1 MPVTEQILEIK
12 NSLVDQ
18 DRKKAMEV
26 LTRFLYYKIAPRISA
41 GDSFAV
47 FEGEGEIIEFCKNN
61 NIDRRALAWLI
72 EAMRAEELV
81 TSSPMP
87 IMLTPFGVEKLCQE
101 GETVLLDDPISGL
114 RSTIRASALSSP
126 RIPLT
131 TRSIF

>member
-12 NSLVDQ
+12 NSLVDH

-26 LTRFLYYKIAPRISA
+26 LTRFLYYKIAPRIAA

-47 FEGEGEIIEFCKNN
+47 FAAEGEIIEFCKNN
-61 NIDRRALAWLI
+61 DIDRRALAWLI
-72 EAMRAEELV
+72 EAMKAEELI
-81 TSSPMP
+81 TPSPMP
-87 IMLTPFGVEKLCQE
+87 IVLTPLGVEKMCLE

-114 RSTIRASALSSP
+114 RSTIRASALSP
-126 RIPLT
+126 RIPQT